1 MNLWSS
7 KDAAKATNGVSLNDW
22 VADGISIDT
31 RTLKVG
37 DLFVALED
45 QRDGHDYVKVAFEKG
60 AAAALVSKIPDGINK
75 NSPLL
80 VVEDVLCALENMAA
94 FARERTQAKII
105 GVTGSVGKTSTKEML
120 KSILT
125 KNGKTHAAEYSY
137 NNHWG
142 VPLTLARMPERTDFA
157 IIEIGMNNP
166 NEIRPLAKLAKLD
179 IAIVLNVAPVHLKAF
194 KNVEG
199 IAYAKA
205 EIFESLSPNNTA
217 IVNSDLTT
225 SHILF
230 NTIHK
235 VRANLISFGRMDV
248 ANYKLISSSLL
259 NNKTFVKAKANGSD
273 FTFDFDAVGD
283 HFAMNSMAVFAA
295 AEAVGVNRKNIIN
308 AISNWTAPKGRGE
321 RNLIRFGKGN
331 IELIDESY
339 NANPTSMEAAINVLS
354 RSKTQGRKIAILG
367 EMGELGPDEIIFHS
381 NLAKIDE
388 IKEIDIFYL
397 IGPMMRCF
405 QNELPNQKHCLWF
418 KDVDKLII
426 EIDKLITINDTIMVK
441 GSNYTKVS
449 KIVESIKK
457 LSIDSG

>member
-1 MNLWSS
+1 
-7 KDAAKATNGVSLNDW
+7 
-22 VADGISIDT
+22 
-31 RTLKVG
+31 
-37 DLFVALED
+37 
-45 QRDGHDYVKVAFEKG
+45 
-60 AAAALVSKIPDGINK
+60 
-75 NSPLL
+75 
-80 VVEDVLCALENMAA
+80 MAA

-235 VRANLISFGRMDV
+235 VKANLISFGRMDV

-308 AISNWTAPKGRGE
+308 AISNWTAPKGRGK

-381 NLAKIDE
+381 NLAKIDG

-457 LSIDSG
+457 LSIDAG

>member
-125 KNGKTHAAEYSY
+125 KNGKTNAAEYSY

-194 KNVEG
+194 QNVEG

-235 VRANLISFGRMDV
+235 VKANLISFGRMDV
-248 ANYKLISSSLL
+248 ANYKLISS
-259 NNKTFVKAKANGSD
+259 
-273 FTFDFDAVGD
+273 
-283 HFAMNSMAVFAA
+283 
-295 AEAVGVNRKNIIN
+295 
-308 AISNWTAPKGRGE
+308 
-321 RNLIRFGKGN
+321 
-331 IELIDESY
+331 
-339 NANPTSMEAAINVLS
+339 
-354 RSKTQGRKIAILG
+354 
-367 EMGELGPDEIIFHS
+367 
-381 NLAKIDE
+381 
-388 IKEIDIFYL
+388 
-397 IGPMMRCF
+397 
-405 QNELPNQKHCLWF
+405 
-418 KDVDKLII
+418 
-426 EIDKLITINDTIMVK
+426 
-441 GSNYTKVS
+441 
-449 KIVESIKK
+449 
-457 LSIDSG
+457 